1 MGKNLEVFFKLVF
14 CILVGLRSRVCLLTL
29 ESFGIFL
36 FLVNRLVLGVVVYED
51 DFLIK
56 SLL

>member
-14 CILVGLRSRVCLLTL
+14 CILVGLRRRVCLLTL